1 MAALHYVTV
10 GVALTTLAATPIL
23 IAWLVVRADDLA
35 GYAGDVMDRL
45 PGQEPTPRHPPIE
58 ETAAE
63 LRRITEALRSPVSVA
78 TELAELERSERES
91 VELERL
97 ARQLEVD
104 SEDVEIASP
113 SEDTLRRAALWRAE
127 LRREALWIS
136 YDEHLREA
144 CRALAVYHQLDT
156 VVGVELELERLRVT
170 EELTHA
176 GLVLPV

>member
-1 MAALHYVTV
+1 MAALHLVTV
-10 GVALTTLAATPIL
+10 GVALTTLAATPIV

-63 LRRITEALRSPVSVA
+63 LRRITEALRAPVSVA
-78 TELAELERSERES
+78 AEIAELEQSERES

-97 ARQLEVD
+97 ARQLELD
-104 SEDVEIASP
+104 SEDVEIAAP
-113 SEDTLRRAALWRAE
+113 SEDTLHRAALWRAE

-136 YDEHLREA
+136 YDEQLREA
-144 CRALAVYHQLDT
+144 CRALGVPQQLDS

-170 EELTHA
+170 DELAQA
-176 GLVLPV
+176 GLTLPV